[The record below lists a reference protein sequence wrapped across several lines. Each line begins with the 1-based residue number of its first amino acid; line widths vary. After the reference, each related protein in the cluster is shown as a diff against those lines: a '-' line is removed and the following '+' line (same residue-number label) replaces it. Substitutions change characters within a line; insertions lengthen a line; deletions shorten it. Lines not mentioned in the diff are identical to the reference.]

1 MIQQAIKDK
10 ENLEPKN
17 FGLREYMDATKIVNT
32 LRLEHDRVVGNEW
45 IAQKA
50 AELGLETTE
59 SGIAYKAV
67 TIGKGKEC
75 WEGCT
80 VRVHY
85 TGKLMDGTVFDSSYD
100 RGEAAVF
107 PQNAVIEGWQEGLK
121 LMTVGS
127 KYHFYIP
134 ENLAYGDRGAGSD
147 IPPYAALFFEVELLS
162 VL

>member
-1 MIQQAIKDK
+1 
-10 ENLEPKN
+10 
-17 FGLREYMDATKIVNT
+17 
-32 LRLEHDRVVGNEW
+32 
-45 IAQKA
+45 
-50 AELGLETTE
+50 
-59 SGIAYKAV
+59 
-67 TIGKGKEC
+67 
-75 WEGCT
+75 
-80 VRVHY
+80 
-85 TGKLMDGTVFDSSYD
+85 MDGTVFDSSYD